1 MGEMNKESIQEFKM
15 KKLEKKYKDIFNSKD
30 FIDKTSD
37 LDKELKE
44 MHESLK
50 KFDRE
55 LEGYKEKDQKKIRDF
70 RDNDDKQNVV

>member
-1 MGEMNKESIQEFKM
+1 MGEMDKKSIQEFKM
-15 KKLEKKYKDIFNSKD
+15 KKLEKKYKDIFDSKD

-44 MHESLK
+44 MRDRLK
-50 KFDRE
+50 TFDKE
-55 LEGYKEKDQKKIRDF
+55 LEGYKEKGQKKIRDF